1 MDFIFMLGQVAAS
14 LHLAYGAWL
23 VLATALGERNGRA
36 FTEPAA
42 VLD

>member
-1 MDFIFMLGQVAAS
+1 MDFIFLLGQIVS
-14 LHLAYGAWL
+14 GLHLAYGAYL
-23 VLATALGERNGRA
+23 VLSTALGESNGRT